1 MRFSIYEHRKFFTEN
16 SIWLWVQNCLYMP
29 RDKIMKFSTLQS
41 SIYDAMDLDSFY
53 FSNKRDGDRV
63 FLVVY
68 NNFIY
73 MLNCSGIF
81 FYVNSTT
88 LRNNYILEGEWHK
101 NRKKI
106 FLFDILIYEDL
117 NLKKEKFSYRLL
129 CLQDFYLKAIDKKLG
144 DDFTIKLNKFVK
156 RDCGALFKWREK
168 KDFEGLILTSQNAI
182 YENFSHFIFR
192 WKENNTLDVLVEK
205 VKDKYCFCLIRYRLR
220 EAKYYKIVFEEA
232 NYDISLYNGRVVE
245 IEWSSDMQE
254 WRIKRVRY
262 DKNCPNS
269 YEVAQDILSAIRT
282 PLSWHDIVRRF

>member
-88 LRNNYILEGEWHK
+88 LRNNYILEGEWQK
-101 NRKKI
+101 KRKKI
-106 FLFDILIYEDL
+106 FLF
-117 NLKKEKFSYRLL
+117 
-129 CLQDFYLKAIDKKLG
+129 
-144 DDFTIKLNKFVK
+144 
-156 RDCGALFKWREK
+156 
-168 KDFEGLILTSQNAI
+168 
-182 YENFSHFIFR
+182 
-192 WKENNTLDVLVEK
+192 
-205 VKDKYCFCLIRYRLR
+205 
-220 EAKYYKIVFEEA
+220 
-232 NYDISLYNGRVVE
+232 
-245 IEWSSDMQE
+245 
-254 WRIKRVRY
+254 
-262 DKNCPNS
+262 
-269 YEVAQDILSAIRT
+269 
-282 PLSWHDIVRRF
+282 